1 MYRNRDSG
9 LPPPHVRRGIPPLP
23 LVAVARVDVVV
34 VGRLIPDP
42 PPPLPVV
49 VPPRGIPRVLGVGA
63 AGLQ

>member
-1 MYRNRDSG
+1 M
-9 LPPPHVRRGIPPLP
+9 PPLP

-42 PPPLPVV
+42 PLPVV

-63 AGLQ
+63 ARLQ